1 MEHAN
6 MAMKT
11 SGKEVAG
18 KATGEIFRV
27 AGPVVTATGLRP
39 RMYDVQFVGEEQL
52 LGEVI
57 QIIGEKT
64 IIQVYEDTSGV
75 KPGEPVVDTG
85 APLVVELGPG
95 LLGSIYDGVQRPLPV
110 LQKVLGDF
118 ILRGVKSPGLSREKT
133 WKFVAKVKTG
143 QAVGRG
149 DVVGTVQEAKNV
161 EHRIMVPPNF
171 RGGKVSEIKEGTFK
185 VDEVVAKLDSGEE
198 VKLHQTWP
206 VRRARPVKDRL
217 MPTIPLVTGQ
227 RVLDFLFPIAK
238 GGTAAIPGGFGTGKC
253 VSPKTAVFSADGG
266 TTAIRDLYERSKGFE
281 TRGGRDSSIRLN
293 SPLEIQTFD
302 GTRVVPGIATHVY
315 RGFAKRLVQ
324 IQTTGGR
331 ELSVTPIHKLYL
343 SRGGIVQ
350 TRATDLRVGDRLVV
364 PRDDASVG
372 LDIVRS
378 VRSIPYESWV
388 YDLTVP
394 GTHNFVGGN
403 LPSLL
408 HNTVTEQQLS
418 KWCDA
423 QVVIYIGCGERGNEM
438 TEVLSTFPKLEDP
451 YTGAP
456 LMERMSLIANTS
468 NMPVAAREASVYTGM
483 TLAEYYR
490 DMGYNVAL
498 MADSTSR
505 WAEAMREISSR
516 LEEMPGEEGFPA
528 YLSARLSEFYERA
541 GRAKTLGG
549 LEGSVSVVGAVSP
562 SGGDFSEPVTQGTLR
577 IVKVF
582 WALDTALRARR
593 HFPAINWLQSY
604 SLYTQ
609 ILEDWFRKNVNEE
622 WPRLRSWTQRTLQE
636 EAELEEI
643 VRLVGA
649 DALPPDQ
656 QLTLEVARMIREIF
670 LQQNAY
676 HAVDTFCPPQRQFKL
691 ISAIKKYSDLG
702 QKAVKLDVPTKEVAS
717 LKSRE
722 SLTRVK
728 YEAEFDKELEKTLAQ
743 MDDEFKRLGAA

>member
-1 MEHAN
+1 MT
-6 MAMKT
+6 MKRT
-11 SGKEVAG
+11 DKDVAG
-18 KATGEIFRV
+18 KGTGEIYRV

-57 QIIGEKT
+57 QIVGEKT
-64 IIQVYEDTSGV
+64 IIQVYEDTNGL
-75 KPGEPVVDTG
+75 KPGETVMDTG

-110 LQKVLGDF
+110 LQKVMGDF
-118 ILRGVKSPGLSREKT
+118 VRRGVKSPGLSRDKT
-133 WKFVAKVKTG
+133 WKFVPKAKAG
-143 QAVGRG
+143 QAVGPG

-161 EHRIMVPPNF
+161 EHRIMIPPNF
-171 RGGKVSEIKEGTFK
+171 RGGKVAQVREGTFK
-185 VDEVVAKLDSGEE
+185 VDEIVVQLDSGEQ

-206 VRRARPVKDRL
+206 VRRARPVKERL

-238 GGTAAIPGGFGTGKC
+238 GGTAAIPGGFGTGK
-253 VSPKTAVFSADGG
+253 
-266 TTAIRDLYERSKGFE
+266 
-281 TRGGRDSSIRLN
+281 
-293 SPLEIQTFD
+293 
-302 GTRVVPGIATHVY
+302 
-315 RGFAKRLVQ
+315 
-324 IQTTGGR
+324 
-331 ELSVTPIHKLYL
+331 
-343 SRGGIVQ
+343 
-350 TRATDLRVGDRLVV
+350 
-364 PRDDASVG
+364 
-372 LDIVRS
+372 
-378 VRSIPYESWV
+378 
-388 YDLTVP
+388 
-394 GTHNFVGGN
+394 
-403 LPSLL
+403 
-408 HNTVTEQQLS
+408 TVTEQQLS

-456 LMERMSLIANTS
+456 LMERMALIANTS

-541 GRAKTLGG
+541 GRAKTLAG

-622 WPRLRSWTQRTLQE
+622 WPKLRSWTQRTLQE

-649 DALPPDQ
+649 DALPPEQ

-676 HAVDTFCPPQRQFKL
+676 HAVDTFCPPERQFKL
-691 ISAIKKYSDLG
+691 ITSIKKYSDLG
-702 QKAVKLDVPTKEVAS
+702 QKAVKLDVPVKDIAS

-722 SLTRVK
+722 LLTRVK
-728 YEAEFDKELEKTLAQ
+728 YEAEFDNELAKTIAL
-743 MDDEFKRLGAA
+743 MDDEFKRLGAT

>member
-1 MEHAN
+1 
-6 MAMKT
+6 MAMK
-11 SGKEVAG
+11 GKEKAAAG
-18 KATGEIFRV
+18 KASGEIFRV

-57 QIIGEKT
+57 QIVGEKT
-64 IIQVYEDTSGV
+64 IIQVYEDTSGIR
-75 KPGEPVVDTG
+75 PGEVVLDTG
-85 APLVVELGPG
+85 GPLVVELGPG
-95 LLGSIYDGVQRPLPV
+95 LLGSIYDGIQRPLPV
-110 LQKVLGDF
+110 LQKVMGDF
-118 ILRGVKSPGLSREKT
+118 ILRGVKSPGLTREKS
-133 WKFVAKVKTG
+133 WAFAPKVQPG
-143 QAVGRG
+143 QTVGPG

-161 EHRIMVPPNF
+161 QHRIMVPPNF
-171 RGGKVSEIKEGTFK
+171 RGGKVAQIREGTFK
-185 VDEVVAKLDSGEE
+185 VDEVVAQLDNGEQ
-198 VKLHQTWP
+198 VKMYQTWP

-253 VSPKTAVFSADGG
+253 VTGDTFVH
-266 TTAIRDLYERSKGFE
+266 TVE
-281 TRGGRDSSIRLN
+281 GGRRRIKDLFTEAKGTVTRSQNETTIRLSEPIEVLSLEGQRVTTRMATHLYRGVTEGLVSIRTKN
-293 SPLEIQTFD
+293 C
-302 GTRVVPGIATHVY
+302 RH
-315 RGFAKRLVQ
+315 
-324 IQTTGGR
+324 
-331 ELSVTPIHKLYL
+331 LSVTPVHKLF
-343 SRGGIVQ
+343 
-350 TRATDLRVGDRLVV
+350 RVGDRIEEV
-364 PRDDASVG
+364 PAILLKPGDSIAIPDLTEGLAS
-372 LDIVRS
+372 DRIVEAS
-378 VRSIPYESWV
+378 YHPGASLV

-394 GTHNFVGGN
+394 GSHNFLGGN
-403 LPSLL
+403 LPTFL

-438 TEVLSTFPKLEDP
+438 TEVLSTFPKLIDP

-456 LMERMSLIANTS
+456 LMERMALIANTS

-528 YLSARLSEFYERA
+528 YLSARLSEFYE
-541 GRAKTLGG
+541 
-549 LEGSVSVVGAVSP
+549 
-562 SGGDFSEPVTQGTLR
+562 PVTQGTLR

-593 HFPAINWLQSY
+593 HFPAINWLTSY
-604 SLYTQ
+604 SLDGNA
-609 ILEDWFRKNVNEE
+609 LEDWFRTQINEE
-622 WPRLRSWTQRTLQE
+622 WPKLRQWAQRTLQE

-649 DALPPDQ
+649 DALPPEQ
-656 QLTLEVARMIREIF
+656 QLTLISSIR
-670 LQQNAY
+670 
-676 HAVDTFCPPQRQFKL
+676 
-691 ISAIKKYSDLG
+691 KYADLG
-702 QKAVKLDVPTKEVAS
+702 KKSLALDVPVKDIAAV
-717 LKSRE
+717 KSRE
-722 SLTRVK
+722 LLTRVK
-728 YEAEFDKELEKTLAQ
+728 YEEKFDQELEKALAM
-743 MDDEFKRLGAA
+743 MDDDFKRLEAR